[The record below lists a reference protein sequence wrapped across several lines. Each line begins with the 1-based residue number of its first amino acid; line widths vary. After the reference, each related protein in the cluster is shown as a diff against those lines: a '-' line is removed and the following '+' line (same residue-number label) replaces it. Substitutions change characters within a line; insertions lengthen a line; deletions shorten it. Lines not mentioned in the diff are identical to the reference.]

1 MPTAV
6 LRIERLNRSVHEAR
20 FLEFAQEFRDADEE
34 ALDQLDL
41 LLSAPDEYFD
51 LADRFEHDRNLPVG
65 LVPMSR
71 FFFFDG
77 DTLVGQSNLRRRLSP
92 LLNLDG
98 GHIGY
103 AVRPSARRRGHASEI
118 LRQTLGEASRIGI
131 ARALLTVATTNRPS
145 IRVVEKN
152 GGVFD
157 RETISHKDGQ
167 KMRRYWIET
176 GSAPGPRA

>member
-1 MPTAV
+1 MQRLLGARLQATADAAIA
-6 LRIERLNRSVHEAR
+6 LRH
-20 FLEFAQEFRDADEE
+20 
-34 ALDQLDL
+34 
-41 LLSAPDEYFD
+41 
-51 LADRFEHDRNLPVG
+51 
-65 LVPMSR
+65 
-71 FFFFDG
+71 FFDG

-92 LLNLDG
+92 LLHRDG

-103 AVRPSARRRGHASEI
+103 AVRPTARRRGHASEI

-157 RETISHKDGQ
+157 REAISHRDDQ
-167 KMRRYWIET
+167 EMRRYWIET
-176 GSAPGPRA
+176 AAGDQGPEGSEIAART